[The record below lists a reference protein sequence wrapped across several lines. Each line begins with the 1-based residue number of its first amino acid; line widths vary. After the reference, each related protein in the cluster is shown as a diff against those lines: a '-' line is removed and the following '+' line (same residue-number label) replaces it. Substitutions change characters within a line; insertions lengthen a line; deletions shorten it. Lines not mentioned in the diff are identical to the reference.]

1 MNGFDGFLKMQEIDK
16 HVRQEA
22 QWWQGEGMD
31 LGLIATIL
39 RAVADDI
46 DPPAKS
52 SWAEQWEATRPRSGR
67 AP

>member
-1 MNGFDGFLKMQEIDK
+1 MNGFDSFLKMQEIDK

-46 DPPAKS
+46 
-52 SWAEQWEATRPRSGR
+52 TRPRSGR